1 MFFHLQSYGIFR
13 SEIKIHVDN
22 EVDNWPI
29 KAWALLDNRGT
40 ILTFAI
46 NNHGT
51 TVMARPVTVTKE
63 RILSA
68 SLDLVRSGGLP
79 LLTARNLCARLGCGA
94 SAIFSCFGSI
104 KGVRDAVREE
114 ARKLYRKR
122 VGDGFALNPPFKGF
136 GIALIW
142 FAMDE
147 PELFSLVMESET
159 HPASYREYIDSYVG
173 FKAESLSAIEE
184 TFGLQENEA
193 EMLYYQLVLV
203 ALGLA
208 STCTVGSSPLTIQQ
222 VSEILGKNVRA
233 FLMVIHA
240 GKDVREGFIPNAGGG
255 PSGEVDSYVLMQ
267 ALVGQNHLL
276 QQLRAKPRYIHD
288 EEWAELERMLRN
300 SSDFRPESLREEHPG
315 LTKGD
320 IRAYIL
326 SHLQFSVSEQAI
338 LLGISPASVT
348 KARQRLKAKL

>member
-1 MFFHLQSYGIFR
+1 
-13 SEIKIHVDN
+13 
-22 EVDNWPI
+22 
-29 KAWALLDNRGT
+29 
-40 ILTFAI
+40 
-46 NNHGT
+46 
-51 TVMARPVTVTKE
+51 MARPVTVTKE

-68 SLDLVRSGGLP
+68 ALDLVRSGGP
-79 LLTARNLCARLGCGA
+79 SALTARSLCARLGCGA
-94 SAIFSCFGSI
+94 NAIFSSFGSI
-104 KGVRDAVREE
+104 QGVREAVREE

-136 GIALIW
+136 GMAFIW

-147 PELFSLVMESET
+147 PHLFSMIMEAQT
-159 HPASYREYIDSYVG
+159 QPVSYKDYIDSYVG
-173 FKAESLSAIEE
+173 FKAESLSAIAD
-184 TFGLQENEA
+184 TFGLHDEDA
-193 EMLYYQLVLV
+193 ETLYYQLILV

-208 STCTVGSSPLTIQQ
+208 STCTVGRSPLTIPQI
-222 VSEILGKNVRA
+222 SEILGKNVRA
-233 FLMVIHA
+233 FLMVIRA
-240 GKDVREGFIPNAGGG
+240 GNDEREGFVPNAGGG
-255 PSGEVDSYVLMQ
+255 PGGEVDSYGLMH

-276 QQLRAKPRYIHD
+276 QQLRAKPRYIQD

-300 SSDFRPESLREEHPG
+300 SGNLTPESLREMHPD

-348 KARQRLKAKL
+348 KARQRLKAKLH